1 MLAMW
6 QMSGAPDT
14 GFWAALGRSMTVE
27 DLNITLW

>member
-14 GFWAALGRSMTVE
+14 GFWAALGVE